1 MTRSKKFTPTLRQLH
16 WVGSVRKDIL
26 AMPEPVMQIFGY
38 ALHVAQQGTKH
49 PQTKVLKGFG
59 SAGVLEIVESDDGNT
74 YRCVYTVKFTPAI
87 YVLHCFQKKSH
98 KGIET
103 NRRDMDLIRD
113 RLKLAYQHSQE
124 RNQ

>member
-1 MTRSKKFTPTLRQLH
+1 
-16 WVGSVRKDIL
+16 
-26 AMPEPVMQIFGY
+26 MPEPVMQIFGY

-74 YRCVYTVKFTPAI
+74 YRCVYTVKFTRAI

-113 RLKLAYQHSQE
+113 RLKFAYQHSQGGK
-124 RNQ
+124 Q

>member
-1 MTRSKKFTPTLRQLH
+1 MRHPKKIIPALRQLH

-74 YRCVYTVKFTPAI
+74 YRCVYTVKFTRAI

-103 NRRDMDLIRD
+103 NRHDMDLIRD
-113 RLKLAYQHSQE
+113 RLKFAYQHSQGGK
-124 RNQ
+124 Q